1 MKNTTRT
8 NQPQEAKGGQRQNSP
23 AGPAKQTGQAKRN
36 DQSESEPESEMDSDL
51 HDLFL
56 DELADMLH
64 AERQI
69 TKALPKLIKAAE
81 ASELRTA
88 LQDHLAETQKQIAR
102 IEQVFASLDEKV
114 EAKPCKGMQGIL
126 EEGDEMVKEM
136 KGTTALD
143 AVIIAG
149 GQKVEH
155 YEIASYGTL
164 VAWAEKMGHD
174 EAARLL
180 GESLAEEKAAD
191 EKLTE
196 IAESLANEKA
206 D

>member
-1 MKNTTRT
+1 MKSKTSRT
-8 NQPQEAKGGQRQNSP
+8 NQSQR
-23 AGPAKQTGQAKRN
+23 AKQSPSSYQARSGSRSQGN
-36 DQSESEPESEMDSDL
+36 GDSETDSESQSNSDL
-51 HDLFL
+51 HDAFL

-81 ASELRTA
+81 ADELRTA
-88 LQDHLAETQKQIAR
+88 LEDHLAETQQQIAR
-102 IEQVFASLDEKV
+102 IEEVFASLEEPVK
-114 EAKPCKGMQGIL
+114 AKPCDGMKGIL
-126 EEGDEMVKEM
+126 EEGEDMVKEM
-136 KGTTALD
+136 KDTTALD
-143 AVIIAG
+143 AVIISG

-164 VAWAEKMGHD
+164 IAWATQMGHM

-180 GESLAEEKAAD
+180 VENLEEEKAAD

-196 IAESLANEKA
+196 IAESLANAKA